1 MSELLDFL
9 TPLLHSAEIHLTPAQ
24 LTLLDGHFRLLVEWN
39 ELTNLTGITDPAEA
53 ANLHY
58 LDSLAAVP
66 DLVSRSTN
74 IKTWLDIGSGAG
86 FPGIPL
92 AIALPDLRFILFER
106 RERKAGF
113 LIEAVTQLKL
123 EDRVT
128 VLCETLDPHTAPR
141 LLVHVSRETFGICAR
156 ALEKMP
162 DQMPKLLKIPGLASA
177 CFWLGSNAAADTAA
191 KFGATWNMS
200 RRTLPSGPNR
210 ELVILDPRR

>member
-9 TPLLHSAEIHLTPAQ
+9 TPLLHSAEISLSPAQ
-24 LTLLDGHFRLLVEWN
+24 LAQLDGHFRLLVEWN
-39 ELTNLTGITDPAEA
+39 ELTNLTGITDPADA

-74 IKTWLDIGSGAG
+74 VKTWLDIGSGAG

-92 AIALPDLRFILFER
+92 AIALPELKFILFER

-113 LIEAVTQLKL
+113 LIEAVNQLNL
-123 EDRVT
+123 GDQVT
-128 VLCETLDPHTAPR
+128 VVCETLDPHTAPR
-141 LLVHVSRETFGICAR
+141 LLGHVSRETFGMCAR

-162 DQMPKLLKIPGLASA
+162 DQLPKLLKIPGLATA
-177 CFWLGSNAAADTAA
+177 LFWLGSKAADEATA
-191 KFGATWNMS
+191 KYGATWNMS

-210 ELVILDPRR
+210 DLVILER